1 MSSSGWTRQAGGA
14 WVSPEGKENAVTS
27 HGEWAYKLLMND
39 IISKEEQTEPVVN
52 DDQPLAGPKVEYKG
66 TGGAEAKAEAEK
78 QLQEMGVTSPLE
90 AANKLME
97 DGWVR
102 ISTDG
107 GAAMLIVMAVDY
119 AHMMVAEEA
128 IIRAA
133 KNVELISVSTIG
145 EREQLFLQAAD
156 LQLGLAAAIEK
167 ARATADKPP
176 VQTSGLGSWGSA
188 RMPATVDFFKNVVHK
203 SEAAAGKQWLVLDNN
218 GKQVAAGPSR
228 KWAERSASRL
238 GWFKRQQDR
247 RK

>member
-1 MSSSGWTRQAGGA
+1 MSSWLRQAGGA
-14 WVSPEGKENAVTS
+14 WVSPGGEENAVTS
-27 HGEWAYKLLMND
+27 HGEWAYKLFLND
-39 IISKEEQTEPVVN
+39 FISKNETPDDLVVEEK
-52 DDQPLAGPKVEYKG
+52 PLAGPKVTP
-66 TGGAEAKAEAEK
+66 TGDGGKEAKVKAEEQMRA
-78 QLQEMGVTSPLE
+78 LGITSPLQ

-107 GAAMLIVMAVDY
+107 GSAMLIVMAVDY

-128 IIRAA
+128 ILRAA
-133 KNVELISVSTIG
+133 KNVDMICVSTIG
-145 EREQLFLQAAD
+145 DREQLFIQPPD

-167 ARATADKPP
+167 ARATANKPP

-188 RMPATVDFFKNVVHK
+188 RMPATVEFFQNVVHK
-203 SEAAAGKQWLVLDNN
+203 PEAAAGKQWLVLDNN
-218 GKQVAAGPSR
+218 GKKVAEGPSR